1 MVQVIE
7 NKYLPSLDEKKARR
21 IENLRKANR
30 PSNGKQT
37 KKVSLGY
44 RDFSFL

>member
-7 NKYLPSLDEKKARR
+7 NKRLSSLDKKKATR
-21 IENLRKANR
+21 IENLRKINR